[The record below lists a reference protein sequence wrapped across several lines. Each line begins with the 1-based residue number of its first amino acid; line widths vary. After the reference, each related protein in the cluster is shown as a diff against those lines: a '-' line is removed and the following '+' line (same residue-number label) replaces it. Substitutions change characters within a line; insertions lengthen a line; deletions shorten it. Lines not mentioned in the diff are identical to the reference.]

1 MVMAVRVFVRVGN
14 SASNNSIM
22 DVIAVGAGSGHGSGV
37 PPVNLK
43 RHKIKDISGQ
53 L

>member
-22 DVIAVGAGSGHGSGV
+22 DVIAVGDSSGGGV
-37 PPVNLK
+37 HLK
-43 RHKIKDISGQ
+43 RHKIK
-53 L
+53 